1 MDAMKVI
8 ARLARILPVY
18 GVMDNECYSD
28 LHCLTVAA
36 DLQFASKSLDIH
48 LQKLQTNPFG
58 VFVAVLRQADKAPFY
73 LFFFPFGHFKQSKTS
88 WSKYDHNIET
98 LLQEIISQGTYP

>member
-1 MDAMKVI
+1 MDAMKFI

-73 LFFFPFGHFKQSKTS
+73 LFFFHLDTSNNLKQVGQNMIT
-88 WSKYDHNIET
+88 T
-98 LLQEIISQGTYP
+98 LKPYYKK